1 MGGKWKPRVDVNDPK
16 NAMLVKLVDE
26 MRREVRRRYGDKLT
40 FEQRRDAAAEVMANA
55 LWMDTDKDLN
65 ELVTDEDEIEID
77 GARYRRLQQKS
88 SAVYYGRWGSH
99 EIVEPLYR
107 AVGVHNGPTVKP
119 LEHKAGMIARR
130 MTPELARL
138 IGELGADCNS
148 RELERTMRAV
158 GMKPP
163 GRSFLE
169 KRLQQMAGDIV

>member
-77 GARYRRLQQKS
+77 GRDIVASSKSRRQSTMAVGARMKS
-88 SAVYYGRWGSH
+88 SNRCIGRWASTTD
-99 EIVEPLYR
+99 R
-107 AVGVHNGPTVKP
+107 
-119 LEHKAGMIARR
+119 
-130 MTPELARL
+130 
-138 IGELGADCNS
+138 
-148 RELERTMRAV
+148 
-158 GMKPP
+158 
-163 GRSFLE
+163 
-169 KRLQQMAGDIV
+169 Q

>member
-1 MGGKWKPRVDVNDPK
+1 M
-16 NAMLVKLVDE
+16 
-26 MRREVRRRYGDKLT
+26 
-40 FEQRRDAAAEVMANA
+40 
-55 LWMDTDKDLN
+55 
-65 ELVTDEDEIEID
+65 
-77 GARYRRLQQKS
+77 
-88 SAVYYGRWGSH
+88 
-99 EIVEPLYR
+99 
-107 AVGVHNGPTVKP
+107 KP